1 MRDGLAAIR
10 QRAQFGPFVVPG
22 PDVQLRVETLATLLT
37 DVERLL
43 AIAEAADIRSLRENQ
58 CVLCT
63 GHPYGTHYEDCPL
76 DQDTPQ

>member
-22 PDVQLRVETLATLLT
+22 PDVQLRVETLATLLD

-43 AIAEAADIRSLRENQ
+43 AIAEAAIPVAASALDDEAWVAQIMALQSALAA
-58 CVLCT
+58 
-63 GHPYGTHYEDCPL
+63 L